1 MTLHD
6 HMMQVLY
13 KARETYLERNEA
25 YSQGETFGFEKHA
38 AMMMGLFPGGVTIK
52 TVEEMARFILFIMV
66 TVKVTRYAEFMPRN
80 GHEDSAH
87 DLAVY
92 SLLLEAY
99 DETVKG
105 KKS

>member
-1 MTLHD
+1 
-6 HMMQVLY
+6 
-13 KARETYLERNEA
+13 
-25 YSQGETFGFEKHA
+25 
-38 AMMMGLFPGGVTIK
+38 
-52 TVEEMARFILFIMV
+52 MV